1 MYQEVLL
8 LELNWVIIILI
19 VIVVIYNLVTEKE
32 EEEQRKEKV
41 NKFLQDI
48 KFQIRV
54 TEQTITKNESD

>member
-19 VIVVIYNLVTEKE
+19 AIGVIYNLVTEKE

-41 NKFLQDI
+41 NKFLQDL

-54 TEQTITKNESD
+54 T

>member
-19 VIVVIYNLVTEKE
+19 AIGVIYNLITGERE
-32 EEEQRKEKV
+32 EEERKEKV
-41 NKFLQDI
+41 NKFLQDL

>member
-19 VIVVIYNLVTEKE
+19 AIGVIYNLITGERE
-32 EEEQRKEKV
+32 EEERKEKV
-41 NKFLQDI
+41 NKFLQDL

-54 TEQTITKNESD
+54 T